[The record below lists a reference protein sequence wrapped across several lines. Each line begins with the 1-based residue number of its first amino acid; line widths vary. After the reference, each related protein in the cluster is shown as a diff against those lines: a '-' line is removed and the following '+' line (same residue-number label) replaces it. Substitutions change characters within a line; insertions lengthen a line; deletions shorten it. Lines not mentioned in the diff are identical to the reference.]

1 MLISTSCSSH
11 LRRAVPKV
19 FHLSIIPETRSAAQ
33 RWHQPTPRATP
44 LGQNLGFRILHPV
57 RPIHSQPDPNHHDT
71 HQRQRLFD
79 LSLSLSRTQLSGNTD
94 MQYTRYN
101 GHGVAMPFN
110 RLTKLDMVNQFG
122 LSARDLRT
130 LDVPSDGFPH
140 ILIRESTL
148 LIHMFNLRLL
158 VQADQMLVCHM
169 EPTPTE
175 ESDTISRVFLRDLES
190 KLRGDPGLGVSVG
203 LPYELRVLEA
213 ALAAVTSTLEAE
225 YVLTKDQT
233 MKTLRM
239 VDKEEGE
246 IHSNLRTLLDLMRKL
261 ATIEKRARQVR
272 SAVQDVLN
280 TDEDMAGMYLSD
292 KRAGKPHHVEDHQD
306 VEYLLEAYYK
316 ASDAV
321 VQEAASLMG
330 TIQQT
335 EESIQSILDVWRNQI
350 MVLEA
355 KIEILMLGMAVATL
369 VAGWYGMNV
378 VNYFEE
384 SGTAFAVLVSSCL
397 VAIAFLSRYGF
408 RQLRRIQKMHL

>member
-1 MLISTSCSSH
+1 M
-11 LRRAVPKV
+11 P
-19 FHLSIIPETRSAAQ
+19 
-33 RWHQPTPRATP
+33 
-44 LGQNLGFRILHPV
+44 
-57 RPIHSQPDPNHHDT
+57 
-71 HQRQRLFD
+71 
-79 LSLSLSRTQLSGNTD
+79 
-94 MQYTRYN
+94 YTRYDDR
-101 GHGVAMPFN
+101 GAAVPFSK
-110 RLTKLDMVNQFG
+110 LTKLDIVNKYG

-130 LDVPSDGFPH
+130 LDVSSDGFPH

-148 LIHMFNLRLL
+148 LIHMFSLRLL
-158 VQADQMLVCHM
+158 VQADQMLLFHLEEVTPQ
-169 EPTPTE
+169 EPG
-175 ESDTISRVFLRDLES
+175 TISRVFRSDLEG

-225 YVLTKDQT
+225 YVLAKRQVTR
-233 MKTLRM
+233 TLRM

-246 IHSNLRTLLDLMRKL
+246 IHSNLRTLLELVREL

-272 SAVQDVLN
+272 SAVQDILN
-280 TDEDMAGMYLSD
+280 TDEDMAAMYLSD
-292 KRAGKPHHVEDHQD
+292 KQAGKPHKVDNHQD

-330 TIQQT
+330 TINQT
-335 EESIQSILDVWRNQI
+335 EETIQAILDVRRNQI

-378 VNYFEE
+378 INYFEE
-384 SGTAFAVLVSSCL
+384 SGPAFAGLVSFCL
-397 VAIAFLSRYGF
+397 VAIAFISRYGL

>member
-1 MLISTSCSSH
+1 MLISTGCSSQ
-11 LRRAVPKV
+11 LRRAVPKIFQV
-19 FHLSIIPETRSAAQ
+19 SIIPETRIWQAPSP
-33 RWHQPTPRATP
+33 RSTPHGHR
-44 LGQNLGFRILHPV
+44 NLGLRTIHPF
-57 RPIHSQPDPNHHDT
+57 RPIHTQSAPNHKNVD
-71 HQRQRLFD
+71 QSQRLFD
-79 LSLSLSRTQLSGNTD
+79 LSLSFSRTPLSGNTN
-94 MQYTRYN
+94 MRYTRYN
-101 GHGVAMPFN
+101 GHGVEMPFSK
-110 RLTKLDMVNQFG
+110 LTKLDIVNQYG

-130 LDVPSDGFPH
+130 LDMPSDGFPH

-158 VQADQMLVCHM
+158 VQADQMLVFHLEETSTQ
-169 EPTPTE
+169 EP
-175 ESDTISRVFLRDLES
+175 DTISRVFLRDLES

-225 YVLTKDQT
+225 YVLTKDQV

-246 IHSNLRTLLDLMRKL
+246 IHSNLRTLLELVRKL
-261 ATIEKRARQVR
+261 AATEKRARQVR

-280 TDEDMAGMYLSD
+280 TDEDMAAMYLSD
-292 KRAGKPHHVEDHQD
+292 KQAGKPHPVEDHQE

-321 VQEAASLMG
+321 VQEATSLMG

-335 EESIQSILDVWRNQI
+335 EESIQSILDVRRNQI

-384 SGTAFAVLVSSCL
+384 SGTAFAVLVSSSL